1 MAIRH
6 PLRSEP
12 RTNLS
17 QFILPIEILEPAGVV
32 VMLVLMGAAK
42 SGSGW
47 KKIFG
52 IGKKDKKG
60 SANPA
65 IAAGD
70 WQRAAKIFEDDGR
83 FRDAA
88 KIYQGKGQN
97 HEAARLLVQAGA
109 LTEAASIFERVGHYL
124 KAAEVCAQSG
134 DNKRA
139 GENYRRLLEER
150 FGSLAVARSPTD
162 HAEFTKY
169 CRLAGQAF
177 ERAGLLEQAAEV
189 LERGEQWDD
198 AAALFLR
205 LNRHVK
211 AADLYQRAGAV
222 DQAADAFAQAG
233 DRVRAAQMR
242 GEFLYKQDQKNEA
255 AVQFLLGG
263 DPLRAAEVYEEAG
276 NYLDAA
282 RCYEHCGAHRQA
294 AEAYERVEQFDRA
307 AEMYGRSQEYQ
318 KAADLY
324 EKAEDW
330 ERATRMFAESGAYYR
345 AAKLA
350 RKEGLTDLAID
361 YLQKVEPNDADYQ
374 SALVELGENFIER
387 DLPGVA
393 VEKLKRALAA
403 QPLSEKNLDAYHTLA
418 VASEQMGDY
427 AAAIDVLK
435 QIVAENY
442 SYRDAVGR
450 LQDLEKRV
458 ADGGAKPKHVH
469 AAQEELGGGKRYE
482 FVEKL
487 GAGGMGVVYRTRDTR
502 LNRIV
507 AYKMLMEQ
515 FMEVKDVRDRFL
527 REAQSAAQLNHPNIV
542 TVFDMDVDP
551 ERNRLFIAME
561 FIAGESYFDI
571 LQRETRLSIQE
582 AMHFIVGVLKA
593 LAHAHGHGV
602 VHRDIKPSN
611 VMLSTQRTVKIMDF
625 GLAKVLREAKAQGSE
640 KASGTP
646 LYMSPEQI
654 LGKALDFRTDIYAFG
669 GTVYH
674 LLAGEPPFVDGEVLY
689 HHVHTKAKQ
698 LKEHRPEIPKALG
711 NIVMACLNKDPANRP
726 SAETILK
733 MLKKSS

>member
-1 MAIRH
+1 M
-6 PLRSEP
+6 
-12 RTNLS
+12 S
-17 QFILPIEILEPAGVV
+17 QFFLPIDSFEPLGVLLT
-32 VMLVLMGAAK
+32 LVLLGMAK
-42 SGSGW
+42 GSW

-52 IGKKDKKG
+52 RKDKKG
-60 SANPA
+60 PSKVDPA
-65 IAAGD
+65 LAAGD

-134 DNKRA
+134 DNRRA
-139 GENYRRLLEER
+139 GENYRRYLEER
-150 FGSLAVARSPTD
+150 FGSLAVARSPAD

-189 LERGEQWDD
+189 LERGEQWDE
-198 AAALFLR
+198 AAALFLK

-242 GEFLYKQDQKNEA
+242 GEFLYKQEQKNEA

-330 ERATRMFAESGAYYR
+330 EQATRMFAESGAYFR

-350 RKEGLTDLAID
+350 RKEGLTELAID
-361 YLQKVEPNDADYQ
+361 YLQKVEPSDANYQ
-374 SALVELGENFIER
+374 DALVELGENFMER

-393 VEKLKRALAA
+393 VEKLKKALAG
-403 QPLSEKNLDAYHTLA
+403 QTISDKNLDVYHTLA

-427 AAAIDVLK
+427 AAAVDILK

-450 LQDLEKRV
+450 LQELEKKV
-458 ADGGAKPKHVH
+458 KEGGAEPQQHHV
-469 AAQEELGGGKRYE
+469 AKEELGQGGKRYE

-487 GAGGMGVVYRTRDTR
+487 GAGGMGVVYRARDTR
-502 LNRIV
+502 LNRVV

-542 TVFDMDVDP
+542 TVYDMDVDP
-551 ERNRLFIAME
+551 ERKRLFIAME
-561 FIAGESYFDI
+561 FVAGESYFDI
-571 LQRETRLSIQE
+571 LQSDTRLSIPQVL
-582 AMHFIVGVLKA
+582 HFVVGVLKA

-611 VMLSTQRTVKIMDF
+611 VMLSQQRVVKIMDF

-654 LGKALDFRTDIYAFG
+654 LGKAIDFRTDIYAFG

-698 LKEHRPEIPKALG
+698 LKEHRPEIPKVLD
-711 NIVMACLNKDPANRP
+711 NIVMACLNKDPSNRP
-726 SAETILK
+726 TSETILK

>member
-1 MAIRH
+1 MLQIAVPSDLLGSALAICS
-6 PLRSEP
+6 L
-12 RTNLS
+12 
-17 QFILPIEILEPAGVV
+17 
-32 VMLVLMGAAK
+32 LVLGAAK

-52 IGKKDKKG
+52 IGGKEVPG
-60 SANPA
+60 SSSSAKVDA
-65 IAAGD
+65 LAAGD
-70 WQRAAKIFEDDGR
+70 WQRSAKIFEEDGR
-83 FRDAA
+83 FREAA
-88 KIYQGKGQN
+88 KIYQSHGQN
-97 HEAARLLVQAGA
+97 YEAARLLVQAGA
-109 LTEAASIFERVGHYL
+109 LTEAAHVFERVGHFL

-134 DNKRA
+134 DNRRA
-139 GENYRRLLEER
+139 GENYRRYLEDR
-150 FGSLAVARSPTD
+150 FGSIVVTRSPAD

-189 LERGEQWDD
+189 LERGEQWEE
-198 AAALFLR
+198 AAALFLK

-222 DQAADAFAQAG
+222 DQAADVYAQAG

-242 GEFLYKQDQKNEA
+242 GEWLYKQDQKNEA

-282 RCYEHCGAHRQA
+282 RCYEHCGANRQA
-294 AEAYERVEQFDRA
+294 AEAYERVQQLDRA
-307 AEMYGRSQEYQ
+307 AEMYGRCQEYSR
-318 KAADLY
+318 AAALY
-324 EKAEDW
+324 EKVEDF
-330 ERATRMFAESGAYYR
+330 EEATRMYAEAGAFYR
-345 AAKLA
+345 AATLA
-350 RKEGLTDLAID
+350 RKKGLTEQAID
-361 YLQKVEPNDADYQ
+361 YLQRVPSSDPSYQ
-374 SALVELGENFIER
+374 EALVELAHSFMER

-393 VEKLKRALAA
+393 VEKLKKALAGA
-403 QPLSEKNLDAYHTLA
+403 PLSARNMDIYHTLA

-427 AAAIDVLK
+427 RGAADILK

-442 SYRDAVGR
+442 AYRDAVGR
-450 LQDLEKRV
+450 LQDIERKLAQGVVE
-458 ADGGAKPKHVH
+458 APKKSLVDDAHD
-469 AAQEELGGGKRYE
+469 GKRYE
-482 FVEKL
+482 FIEKL
-487 GAGGMGVVYRTRDTR
+487 GSGGMGVVYRAKDTR
-502 LNRIV
+502 LNRVV

-542 TVFDMDVDP
+542 TVYDMDVDRD
-551 ERNRLFIAME
+551 RNRLFIAME
-561 FIAGESYFDI
+561 FVSGESYFDI
-571 LQRETRLSIQE
+571 LQREVKLTVPAVL
-582 AMHFIVGVLKA
+582 HFVVGVLKA

-611 VMLSTQRTVKIMDF
+611 VMLSSDRVVKIMDF

-654 LGKALDFRTDIYAFG
+654 LGKAIDFHTDIYAFG

-689 HHVHTKAKQ
+689 HHVHTVPRS
-698 LKEHRPEIPKALG
+698 LKKLRPDVPKVLDQ
-711 NIVMACLNKDPANRP
+711 IVMSCLNKDPADRP
-726 SAETILK
+726 ASDEILK
-733 MLKKSS
+733 LLKKQS

>member
-1 MAIRH
+1 M
-6 PLRSEP
+6 
-12 RTNLS
+12 S
-17 QFILPIEILEPAGVV
+17 QFILPIEIFEPAGVLV
-32 VMLVLMGAAK
+32 LLVLMGAAK

-47 KKIFG
+47 KEFFG
-52 IGKKDKKG
+52 MGKKDKSGK
-60 SANPA
+60 SKTDPA
-65 IAAGD
+65 LAAGD
-70 WQRAAKIFEDDGR
+70 WQRAAKIFEKDGR
-83 FRDAA
+83 YRDAA

-139 GENYRRLLEER
+139 GENYRQLLEER

-177 ERAGLLEQAAEV
+177 ARAGLLEQAAEV

-198 AAALFLR
+198 AAALFLK

-211 AADLYQRAGAV
+211 AAELYQRAGAV
-222 DQAADAFAQAG
+222 DQAADAYAQAG

-263 DPLRAAEVYEEAG
+263 DPLRAAEVYMEAG

-350 RKEGLTDLAID
+350 RKQGLTEVAID
-361 YLQKVEPNDADYQ
+361 YLQKVEPTDANYQ
-374 SALVELGENFIER
+374 NALVELGENFMER

-393 VEKLKRALAA
+393 VEKLKKALAV
-403 QPLSEKNLDAYHTLA
+403 QPLSEKNLDVYHTLT

-427 AAAIDVLK
+427 AAAVDVLK

-450 LQDLEKRV
+450 LQDLEKKI
-458 ADGGAKPKHVH
+458 AEGGREPEHVH
-469 AAQEELGGGKRYE
+469 VAKEELGAGKRYE

-487 GAGGMGVVYRTRDTR
+487 GAGGMGVVYRAKDTR
-502 LNRIV
+502 LNRVV

-542 TVFDMDVDP
+542 TVYDVDVDP

-571 LQRETRLSIQE
+571 LQREIRLSVPQV
-582 AMHFIVGVLKA
+582 MHFVGGVLKA

-611 VMLSTQRTVKIMDF
+611 VMLSSQRTVKIMDF
-625 GLAKVLREAKAQGSE
+625 GLAKVLREAKAQESE

-654 LGKALDFRTDIYAFG
+654 LGKAIDFRTDIYAFG

-698 LKEHRPEIPKALG
+698 LREHRSELPKVLD
-711 NIVMACLNKDPANRP
+711 NIVMACLNKDPSNRP
-726 SAETILK
+726 SPETILK

>member
-1 MAIRH
+1 MFDSTGLLAV
-6 PLRSEP
+6 L
-12 RTNLS
+12 
-17 QFILPIEILEPAGVV
+17 VV
-32 VMLVLMGAAK
+32 VLIGAAK
-42 SGSGW
+42 GGSGW
-47 KKIFG
+47 KKLFG
-52 IGKKDKKG
+52 MGKKDAKG
-60 SANPA
+60 SSSKADPA
-65 IAAGD
+65 LATGD

-134 DNKRA
+134 DNRRA
-139 GENYRRLLEER
+139 GENYRRYLEDR
-150 FGSLAVARSPTD
+150 FGSLAVARSPAD

-189 LERGEQWDD
+189 LERGDQWEE
-198 AAALFLR
+198 AAALFLK

-222 DQAADAFAQAG
+222 DQAADAYAQAG

-294 AEAYERVEQFDRA
+294 AEAYERVEQYDRA
-307 AEMYGRSQEYQ
+307 AEMYGRSQDYQ

-330 ERATRMFAESGAYYR
+330 EQATRMFAESGAYYR

-350 RKEGLTDLAID
+350 RKEGLTELAID
-361 YLQKVEPNDADYQ
+361 YLQKVEPNDANYPN
-374 SALVELGENFIER
+374 ALKELGESFMER

-393 VEKLKRALAA
+393 VEKLKKALAN
-403 QPLSEKNLDAYHTLA
+403 QPISSANLDAYHTLA

-427 AAAIDVLK
+427 ASAVDILK
-435 QIVAENY
+435 KIVAENY

-450 LQDLEKRV
+450 LQELEKKLAEGPGEPV
-458 ADGGAKPKHVH
+458 QHHAK
-469 AAQEELGGGKRYE
+469 EGLGGTKRYE
-482 FVEKL
+482 FVQKL
-487 GAGGMGVVYRTRDTR
+487 GAGGMGVVYRARDTR

-542 TVFDMDVDP
+542 TVYDMDVDR

-561 FIAGESYFDI
+561 FVAGESYFDI
-571 LQRETRLSIQE
+571 LQRETRLSIPQVL
-582 AMHFIVGVLKA
+582 HFVVGVLKA

-611 VMLSTQRTVKIMDF
+611 VMLSQQRQVKIMDF

-654 LGKALDFRTDIYAFG
+654 LGKAIDFRTDIYAFG

-689 HHVHTKAKQ
+689 HHVHTKARQ
-698 LKEHRPEIPKALG
+698 LKELRPDIPKALD

-726 SAETILK
+726 SSETILK
-733 MLKKSS
+733 MLKKQP